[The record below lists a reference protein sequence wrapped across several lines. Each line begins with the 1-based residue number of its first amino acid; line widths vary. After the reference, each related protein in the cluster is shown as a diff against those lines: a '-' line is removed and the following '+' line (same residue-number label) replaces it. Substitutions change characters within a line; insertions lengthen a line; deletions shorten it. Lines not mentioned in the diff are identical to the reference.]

1 MSMLTKHNR
10 LLGEAA
16 AAAKAAREIAEK
28 AEADNGRDM
37 TADER
42 SQFDAYFKQAV
53 EFKSAADAARE
64 DQDVLDQAKALA
76 DLVGVLDVDA
86 AKKDLDSQR
95 LADPQRDAPSRKS
108 LGETFVGSAQFK
120 AMLQSFTTSDGQV
133 HINEKMRVQ
142 SDPVSFKSLIREKAL
157 LIGGSPT
164 SVGGFVVPERT
175 DIVEMLGRRPLTVRD
190 LISVRR
196 TSSDSVEYV
205 KQLAHTNAAAP
216 VAEAT
221 SSAAPTTGAS
231 AGAALTLAAGG
242 GYKPEGAWTFQKAT
256 AAVKTIAEWVPATKR
271 SLADVVALE
280 GLINDE
286 LVKDLQEV
294 EETQVVSGDGT
305 GENLQGIL
313 NTSGIQTMA
322 ATTTNDKTR
331 FTSFRTAIRMARVV
345 GRVNPSAIVV
355 NPTQGEWIDTAADS
369 QNRFYGPGPF
379 FSEANRRL
387 WGVPVVESEAVSAG
401 TAVVGDFSKAV
412 LWDREQATISAT
424 DSHADFF
431 IRNLVAI
438 LAEERVAFA
447 VTRPAAFVAVT
458 GL

>member
-42 SQFDAYFKQAV
+42 TQFESLFKQAI
-53 EFKSAADAARE
+53 ELKAGADAAKE
-64 DQDVLDQAKALA
+64 DQGILDQAKALA

-86 AKKDLDSQR
+86 AKKDLDSQG
-95 LADPQRDAPSRKS
+95 ADPQRDTPGRKS
-108 LGETFVGSAQFK
+108 LGERFVGSPQFK
-120 AMLQSFTTSDGQV
+120 ALIGAFTSSDGQV

-157 LIGGSPT
+157 LIGGSST

-175 DIVEMLGRRPLTVRD
+175 DIVEMLGRRPLTIRD

-271 SLADVVALE
+271 SLADVAALE

-286 LVKDLQEV
+286 LVKDLQET

-331 FTSFRTAIRMARVV
+331 FASFRTAIRMARVV
-345 GRVNPSAIVV
+345 GRVNPTAIAV
-355 NPTQGEWIDTAADS
+355 NPAQGEWIDTAADS

-379 FSEANRRL
+379 FAEANRRL
-387 WGVPVVESEAVSAG
+387 WGVPVVESEAVTAG
-401 TAVVGDFSKAV
+401 TALVGDFSKAV

-447 VTRPAAFVAVT
+447 VTRPSAFVTVT